1 MAHQFYD
8 SKVLDIID
16 ETSDVKRFIIEF
28 NKDIPFSFRAGQF
41 VMLNFP
47 INAKI
52 SHRSYSIASPP
63 SDDHIFELVIVLN
76 PKGLGTPWMWENL
89 KPGSPI
95 PVSKPLGK
103 FGLPPQLDADLC
115 FICTGVGIA
124 PFRSM
129 LFDIIAKNTPHKNI
143 YMVFGTRHEKD
154 MLYRKEMEEIAQKY
168 PDFKFIPTLSRESSP
183 AWMGHKGYVHPIY
196 VELFVDKRP
205 GYFYICGWNDML
217 NEARKNLAEMGYDKK
232 QIKFESYD

>member
-8 SKVLDIID
+8 SKVLEIID

-28 NKDIPFSFRAGQF
+28 NKEIPFSFRAGQF

-95 PVSKPLGK
+95 PVSRPLGK
-103 FGLPPQLDADLC
+103 FGLPPVLDADLC

-129 LFDIIAKNTPHKNI
+129 LMDILSKNTPHKNI

-154 MLYRKEMEEIAQKY
+154 MLYRREIEEIAEKHPEFKY
-168 PDFKFIPTLSRESSP
+168 LPTLSRETSET
-183 AWMGHKGYVHPIY
+183 WKGHKGYVHTIY
-196 VELFVDKRP
+196 EELYADKRP
-205 GYFYICGWNDML
+205 GYFYLCGWNDML
-217 NEARKNLAEMGYDKK
+217 NDARKRLAEMGYDKK